1 MVSEASAMT
10 PGMQFPSRSPF
21 MLYALYQTA
30 ADLMLP
36 ARAWATAAG
45 QTLARGGSGPD
56 SWRAAGAFCEMISR
70 ATLTH
75 RRPAFGIAE
84 SKFGNQ
90 VVPVREEEV
99 FATPFG
105 TLLRFAKEGVPAQP
119 KVLLVAPLSG
129 HFSTLLRDTVRVL
142 LPEHDVHITDWANA
156 RDVGVWHGRFGFDEY
171 VEHLIWFLRPWGRV
185 RM

>member
-1 MVSEASAMT
+1 
-10 PGMQFPSRSPF
+10 

-45 QTLARGGSGPD
+45 QTLAGGGSGLE
-56 SWRAAGAFCEMISR
+56 SWRAAGAFCEMLSR

-105 TLLRFAKEGVPAQP
+105 TLLRFAKQ
-119 KVLLVAPLSG
+119 
-129 HFSTLLRDTVRVL
+129 
-142 LPEHDVHITDWANA
+142 WAC
-156 RDVGVWHGRFGFDEY
+156 RRSPRCCW
-171 VEHLIWFLRPWGRV
+171 
-185 RM
+185 

>member
-45 QTLARGGSGPD
+45 QTLAGGGSGALD
-56 SWRAAGAFCEMISR
+56 SWRAAGAFCEMVSR

-75 RRPAFGIAE
+75 RPPAFGIGE
-84 SKFGNQ
+84 IKSGNRLG
-90 VVPVREEEV
+90 PGRGEEGLT
-99 FATPFG
+99 APFG
-105 TLLRFAKEGVPAQP
+105 TLLRFPTED
-119 KVLLVAPLSG
+119 AP
-129 HFSTLLRDTVRVL
+129 R
-142 LPEHDVHITDWANA
+142 
-156 RDVGVWHGRFGFDEY
+156 
-171 VEHLIWFLRPWGRV
+171 RP
-185 RM
+185 